1 MLSDL
6 LNLRKFLGFRQ
17 MIDNLKTFKAAR
29 KPIRGYM
36 QTQALFAL
44 METGLIEELE
54 NSSKVDLEYF
64 ARRRGLDGDILNY
77 LCRYLTRSGFLVTEE
92 KHVALSNK
100 GRVFLSRTR
109 GVFQIFLA
117 YKPYFDHLTP
127 LALGEVKL
135 DDLERRDEW
144 VAQGFRDTGRRITFR
159 VMKAIARKKNWASMI
174 ELGCGALDL
183 ASFMAE
189 GWPEFRALG
198 IDHDPRFLQEAE
210 QLRQRNQLA
219 DRVKLKLL
227 DVFDL
232 GPSEEYGPY
241 QVVAAVDLFHG
252 YFWEGEERLLEMF
265 KAIKAAF
272 PGKDFLVSE
281 MVMADPAGMAGIA
294 YPYVEHEL
302 FHDLTRQRTFGEG
315 QLEELLQKAR
325 FQVVEAWPVR
335 NLAARTFIHFR

>member
-1 MLSDL
+1 MLSEI
-6 LNLRKFLGFRQ
+6 LNLRRFLGFRQ
-17 MIDNLKTFKAAR
+17 MLDNLKTFKAAR

-44 METGLIEELE
+44 METGLLEELE
-54 NSSKVDLEYF
+54 TSPKVDLEDF
-64 ARRRGLDGDILNY
+64 VQRRGLDGDILNY
-77 LCRYLTRSGFLVTEE
+77 LCRYLTRSGFLLTEGN
-92 KHVALSNK
+92 HVALSNK
-100 GRVFLSRTR
+100 GKAFLSRTR

-127 LALGEVKL
+127 LAQRDVKL

-144 VAQGFRDTGRRITFR
+144 VAQGFRDTGKRITFR
-159 VMKAIARKKNWASMI
+159 VMKAIAKRKNWTSMI

-189 GWPEFRALG
+189 GWREFRALG

-210 QLRQRNQLA
+210 RLCQRNQLA
-219 DRVKLKLL
+219 DRVKLKQL

-232 GPSEEYGPY
+232 QPSEEYGPY
-241 QVVAAVDLFHG
+241 QFVAAVDFFHG

-265 KAIKAAF
+265 KAVKGAF

-281 MVMADPAGMAGIA
+281 MVMADAAKMGRIA

-302 FHDLTRQRTFGEG
+302 FHDLTKQRTFGPG
-315 QLEELLQKAR
+315 QLEELLGKAQ
-325 FQVVEAWPVR
+325 FQVVEAWPMR